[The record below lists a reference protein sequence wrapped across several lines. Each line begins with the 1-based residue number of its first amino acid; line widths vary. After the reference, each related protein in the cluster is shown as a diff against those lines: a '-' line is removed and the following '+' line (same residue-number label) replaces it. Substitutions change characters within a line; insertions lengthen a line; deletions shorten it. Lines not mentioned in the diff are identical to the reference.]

1 MYSTNIKKKEGRKG
15 EEIGLGLE
23 TVLATIF
30 LFTDFNRPFVEN
42 IYEPIKRSSKPR
54 ARRLSCF

>member
-30 LFTDFNRPFVEN
+30 LFKYLNKPFVEN
-42 IYEPIKRSSKPR
+42 IYEAIKRSNKPR
-54 ARRLSCF
+54 ARRFSCF